1 VLCSLLDYTVLPGKN
16 QASHTPRVL
25 FEGIGRYICRI
36 SVLPLKMANPP
47 PQSRLSLAG
56 LLLIGIGLCLC
67 CVLPRC
73 EKGYDQSTDTCG
85 RSQGRASNFVALA
98 PGAGNLP

>member
-1 VLCSLLDYTVLPGKN
+1 VLCSLMDYTVLPGKN

-36 SVLPLKMANPP
+36 SVLHLKMANPP
-47 PQSRLSLAG
+47 PQSLLSLAG
-56 LLLIGIGLCLC
+56 ILIGIGLCLC
-67 CVLPRC
+67 YVLTRY
-73 EKGYDQSTDTCG
+73 EKGGDQSTDTCEQ
-85 RSQGRASNFVALA
+85 SQGRTRNFAASA